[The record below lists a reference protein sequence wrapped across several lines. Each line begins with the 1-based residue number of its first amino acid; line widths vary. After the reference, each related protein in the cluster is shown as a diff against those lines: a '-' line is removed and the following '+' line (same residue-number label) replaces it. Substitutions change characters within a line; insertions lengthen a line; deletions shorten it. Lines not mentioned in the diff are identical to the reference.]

1 MLRAWDRDR
10 VLAALLLAFIGLIAF
25 LQLAVDPALFP
36 WAGYSVLAELIA
48 SALLPLRLTFVVGVA
63 DLGAVAGVYGAG
75 VQGVATR
82 DRFITVL
89 AVFLAFVV
97 SLIVCHLREK
107 RDRRLRNLTISRARL
122 RLLSEAG
129 RRVGSTLDV
138 SRTAEELADVA
149 VAEFADLARVDLVA
163 TREPF
168 AAPTTGAQRVY
179 PAASRAGP
187 SAGPADGAS
196 VGPFAGPSV
205 AASAGSSVGSS
216 VGSFAG
222 SSAGPSAGFSA
233 GRGDPSGAGEPMT
246 YPESSGPASCLATG
260 RSVLSQDP
268 ATNATWFAPDADHPA
283 EEGAAGPTSAMAI
296 ALRARRGTLGV
307 VLFGRLGT
315 RPPFDEDDV
324 LLAEEIASR
333 AAVCVDNARRYTR
346 ERETALA
353 LQRSLLPQEMPRLMA
368 VETHSRYLP
377 ADSAA
382 GVGGDW
388 FDVIPLSGARV
399 ALIVGDV
406 AGHGIQAS
414 ATMGRLRTAVR
425 TLADIELTPD
435 ELLTRLDGI
444 VLHQTT
450 GVRNQIPD
458 TDLSATCL
466 YAVYDPVTCEC
477 TVARAGHA
485 PPVVRYPDGTVGLLD
500 APAGPPLGVGGLPFE
515 SATARV
521 PAGSLVV
528 LYTDGLIES
537 YDHDIDEG
545 LDLLRAALRGTNP
558 SMSDA
563 ADHIL
568 RSLLPDPPRDD
579 VALLIARTA
588 ALGAD
593 RVAEWQLP
601 SAPAAVAQARR
612 YATDRLT
619 AWGMS
624 EDVEFA
630 AELIVSELV
639 TNAVRYA
646 TGPVSLRLINGDSLI
661 CEVSDGSNTSP
672 HLRLASALDEGGRGL
687 FLIARTSQRW
697 GTRRTSAGK
706 TIWAELG
713 VS

>member
-1 MLRAWDRDR
+1 MARTWDRDH

-25 LQLAVDPALFP
+25 LQLVVDPGLFP

-75 VQGVATR
+75 VQGVPTR

-97 SLIVCHLREK
+97 SLVVCRLREK

-138 SRTAEELADVA
+138 SRTAAELADVA
-149 VAEFADLARVDLVA
+149 VVDFADLARVDLVA

-168 AAPTTGAQRVY
+168 AAPVTGAQRVF

-187 SAGPADGAS
+187 TAGRSAGQSAGPS
-196 VGPFAGPSV
+196 AGPSGSGSGS
-205 AASAGSSVGSS
+205 ASAGPS
-216 VGSFAG
+216 AG
-222 SSAGPSAGFSA
+222 SSAGPSAWSSA
-233 GRGDPSGAGEPMT
+233 GPGGTPPGLGEPMT
-246 YPESSGPASCLATG
+246 YPESESSGPASCLATG
-260 RSVLSQDP
+260 NSVLSQDP
-268 ATNATWFAPDADHPA
+268 ATTATWFTPQADDPA
-283 EEGAAGPTSAMAI
+283 EAGEAAGPTSAMAI

-333 AAVCVDNARRYTR
+333 AAVCIDNARRYTR

-353 LQRSLLPQEMPRLMA
+353 LQRSLLPQEMPSLMA

-444 VLHQTT
+444 VLHRTA
-450 GVRNQIPD
+450 GARNEIAD

-485 PPVVRYPDGTVGLLD
+485 PPVVRHPDGTVGLLD

-515 SATARV
+515 SATAHV

-563 ADHIL
+563 ADQIL
-568 RSLLPDPPRDD
+568 RSLLPNPPRDD
-579 VALLIARTA
+579 VALLIARTR

-593 RVAEWQLP
+593 RVAGWQLP
-601 SAPAAVAQARR
+601 SAPAAVAQARK
-612 YATDRLT
+612 YATDQLT
-619 AWGMS
+619 GWGMG

-630 AELIVSELV
+630 TELIVSELV

-646 TGPVSLRLINGDSLI
+646 TGPISLRLINGDSLI

-672 HLRLASALDEGGRGL
+672 HLRLAAALDEGGRGL
-687 FLIARTSQRW
+687 FLIARTSERW

-706 TIWAELG
+706 TIWAEL
-713 VS
+713 SLS

>member
-1 MLRAWDRDR
+1 MARAWDRDH

-25 LQLAVDPALFP
+25 LQLGVDPGLFP
-36 WAGYSVLAELIA
+36 WAGYSVLAELVA
-48 SALLPLRLTFVVGVA
+48 SALLPFRLTFVVGVA
-63 DLGAVAGVYGAG
+63 DLGAVAGVYGIG
-75 VQGVATR
+75 VEGVATR

-97 SLIVCHLREK
+97 SLAVCRLREK

-122 RLLSEAG
+122 RLLSVAG

-138 SRTAEELADVA
+138 SRTAAELADVA
-149 VAEFADLARVDLVA
+149 VLEFADLARVDLVA
-163 TREPF
+163 ARDPSATS
-168 AAPTTGAQRVY
+168 AAGPEWVY
-179 PAASRAGP
+179 PAARRTSPAAGP
-187 SAGPADGAS
+187 GSARSPGVPT
-196 VGPFAGPSV
+196 
-205 AASAGSSVGSS
+205 
-216 VGSFAG
+216 
-222 SSAGPSAGFSA
+222 
-233 GRGDPSGAGEPMT
+233 T
-246 YPESSGPASCLATG
+246 YREASGPALCLATG
-260 RSVLSQDP
+260 SSVLSQDS
-268 ATNATWFAPDADHPA
+268 ATTTTWFSENPDHPG
-283 EEGAAGPTSAMAI
+283 ENPDHPGADEAGPTSAMAI
-296 ALRARRGTLGV
+296 CLRARHATLGV
-307 VLFGRLGT
+307 VIFGRLGA
-315 RPPFDEDDV
+315 RPPFDDDDV

-333 AAVCVDNARRYTR
+333 AAVCIDNARRYTR

-353 LQRSLLPQEMPRLMA
+353 LQRSLLPQEMPTLMA
-368 VETHSRYLP
+368 VDTHSRYLP

-425 TLADIELTPD
+425 TLADIELAPD
-435 ELLTRLDGI
+435 ELLTRLDAI
-444 VLHQTT
+444 VLHQTA
-450 GVRNQIPD
+450 GVRKEVAD

-485 PPVVRYPDGTVGLLD
+485 PPAVRHPDGTVSLLD

-515 SATARV
+515 SAQARV

-545 LDLLRAALRGTNP
+545 LDLLCTALRGTNP

-563 ADHIL
+563 ADQIL
-568 RSLLPDPPRDD
+568 HSLLPNPPRDD
-579 VALLIARTA
+579 VALLIARTR
-588 ALGAD
+588 ALGAGQ
-593 RVAEWQLP
+593 VAGWQLP
-601 SAPAAVAQARR
+601 SAPAAVARARK
-612 YATDRLT
+612 YATDQLT
-619 AWGMS
+619 TWDMS

-646 TGPVSLRLINGDSLI
+646 TGPISLRLINGDSLI

-672 HLRLASALDEGGRGL
+672 HLRLAAALDEGGRGL
-687 FLIARTSQRW
+687 FLIARTSRRW
-697 GTRRTSAGK
+697 GTRQTSAGK

>member
-1 MLRAWDRDR
+1 MLHAWDRDH
-10 VLAALLLAFIGLIAF
+10 VLAALLLAFIALIAF
-25 LQLAVDPALFP
+25 LQLAVDPGLFP

-97 SLIVCHLREK
+97 SLFVCRLREK

-138 SRTAEELADVA
+138 SRTAAELADVA
-149 VAEFADLARVDLVA
+149 VVDFADLVRVDLVA

-168 AAPTTGAQRVY
+168 AAPTTGAQRVF

-187 SAGPADGAS
+187 SAGPG
-196 VGPFAGPSV
+196 GPPGP
-205 AASAGSSVGSS
+205 
-216 VGSFAG
+216 
-222 SSAGPSAGFSA
+222 
-233 GRGDPSGAGEPMT
+233 GDPMT
-246 YPESSGPASCLATG
+246 YRESSGPATCLATG
-260 RSVLSQDP
+260 GSVLSQDP
-268 ATNATWFAPDADHPA
+268 ATTATWFTPGAAEPA
-283 EEGAAGPTSAMAI
+283 EAGEAGPASAMAV

-307 VLFGRLGT
+307 VVFGRLGT

-324 LLAEEIASR
+324 LLAKEIASR
-333 AAVCVDNARRYTR
+333 AAVCIDNARRYTR

-353 LQRSLLPQEMPRLMA
+353 LQRSLLPQEMPSLMA

-444 VLHQTT
+444 VLHRTA
-450 GVRNQIPD
+450 GVRNEIAD

-485 PPVVRYPDGTVGLLD
+485 PPVVRYPDGTVDLLD

-515 SATARV
+515 SATAHV
-521 PAGSLVV
+521 PEGSLVV

-568 RSLLPDPPRDD
+568 RSLLPNPPRDD
-579 VALLIARTA
+579 VALLIARTG

-593 RVAEWQLP
+593 QVAGWQLP
-601 SAPAAVAQARR
+601 SAPAAVAQARK
-612 YATDRLT
+612 YATDQLT
-619 AWGMS
+619 AWDMS

-646 TGPVSLRLINGDSLI
+646 TGPISLRLINGDSLI

-687 FLIARTSQRW
+687 FLIARTSERW

-706 TIWAELG
+706 TIWAEL
-713 VS
+713 SLS